1 MRGLAR
7 LTSYLLLAAI
17 AASCSAA
24 TANPPNA
31 ETPSNAEQSTP
42 TATTRQPSV
51 TPTSTAS
58 RPSPTVSP
66 TPSPTPR
73 PTLGVTV
80 TRATY
85 GSVSAQTAP
94 GATCTASARLPSGRD
109 STAAGL
115 DTHSADASGS
125 ISWTYRTVSNT
136 GAGTGMYTVS
146 CSSGAQN
153 KTVTAPFTVQ

>member
-1 MRGLAR
+1 
-7 LTSYLLLAAI
+7 
-17 AASCSAA
+17 
-24 TANPPNA
+24 
-31 ETPSNAEQSTP
+31 
-42 TATTRQPSV
+42 
-51 TPTSTAS
+51 
-58 RPSPTVSP
+58 
-66 TPSPTPR
+66 
-73 PTLGVTV
+73 VTV

-85 GSVSAQTAP
+85 GSVSAETAP

-115 DTHSADASGS
+115 DTHSADASGN

-146 CSSGAQN
+146 CSSGGQN